1 MPFVGLP
8 GARHAFS
15 SLVDQS
21 PEGSAPLE
29 ADAAAR
35 SVCVCVVV
43 GHAPAYSQSTV
54 PLRSPR
60 RAKSPLPAAAPSA
73 LCRTYSMRMAHIRVN
88 SCKRCRGCAQST
100 PHSDLYLTKLCAR
113 CVYGC
118 VMAGGSRSAV
128 ALLSLATLARLLLC
142 TCGARTDGDVPAIV
156 FLKTHKT
163 GSVRALPCRA
173 APWRAAAL
181 AKRAGAK
188 ASFCGHTARRMK
200 RLPGFSRPSGG
211 QGRIIMSRSQSL

>member
-1 MPFVGLP
+1 
-8 GARHAFS
+8 
-15 SLVDQS
+15 
-21 PEGSAPLE
+21 
-29 ADAAAR
+29 
-35 SVCVCVVV
+35 
-43 GHAPAYSQSTV
+43 
-54 PLRSPR
+54 
-60 RAKSPLPAAAPSA
+60 
-73 LCRTYSMRMAHIRVN
+73 MRMAHIRVN

-173 APWRAAAL
+173 MPWRAAAL
-181 AKRAGAK
+181 AKRPGAK
-188 ASFCGHTARRMK
+188 AASFGHTHRHMKRCKGTSPVTLGNATREMK
-200 RLPGFSRPSGG
+200 RLPGFSRPSWG

>member
-128 ALLSLATLARLLLC
+128 ALLSLATLALLLLC

-173 APWRAAAL
+173 MPWRAAAL
-181 AKRAGAK
+181 AKRPGAK
-188 ASFCGHTARRMK
+188 AASFGHTHK
-200 RLPGFSRPSGG
+200 TYEKV
-211 QGRIIMSRSQSL
+211 

>member
-1 MPFVGLP
+1 
-8 GARHAFS
+8 
-15 SLVDQS
+15 
-21 PEGSAPLE
+21 
-29 ADAAAR
+29 
-35 SVCVCVVV
+35 
-43 GHAPAYSQSTV
+43 
-54 PLRSPR
+54 
-60 RAKSPLPAAAPSA
+60 
-73 LCRTYSMRMAHIRVN
+73 MRMAHIRVN

-173 APWRAAAL
+173 MPWRAAAL
-181 AKRAGAK
+181 AKRPGAK
-188 ASFCGHTARRMK
+188 AASFGHTHRHMK
-200 RLPGFSRPSGG
+200 RCKGTFARDSGQRDQRNEKAPRLQPALRGPGANNYVPLPVT
-211 QGRIIMSRSQSL
+211 LT

>member
-1 MPFVGLP
+1 MAMIFV
-8 GARHAFS
+8 
-15 SLVDQS
+15 
-21 PEGSAPLE
+21 
-29 ADAAAR
+29 
-35 SVCVCVVV
+35 
-43 GHAPAYSQSTV
+43 
-54 PLRSPR
+54 
-60 RAKSPLPAAAPSA
+60 
-73 LCRTYSMRMAHIRVN
+73 VN

-128 ALLSLATLARLLLC
+128 ALLSLATLALLLLC

-173 APWRAAAL
+173 VPWRAAAL

-188 ASFCGHTARRMK
+188 ASFCGRTHR
-200 RLPGFSRPSGG
+200 
-211 QGRIIMSRSQSL
+211 